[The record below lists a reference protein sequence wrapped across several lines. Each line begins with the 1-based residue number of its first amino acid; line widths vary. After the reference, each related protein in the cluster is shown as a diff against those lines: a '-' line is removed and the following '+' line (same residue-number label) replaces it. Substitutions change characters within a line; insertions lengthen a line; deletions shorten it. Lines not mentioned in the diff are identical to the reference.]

1 MGPTVAEIK
10 ESLDNLGVVY
20 KATMRKG
27 ELAALLEEHQP
38 VEQDDH
44 YSPPY
49 TRRRTTMSAAD
60 IAVSQPLNP
69 AGALLEKFDEE
80 PESLEDEVDVKIFRE
95 SSPIKESVIEEQV
108 TEIVTNGVDHSE
120 ENGVEENEV
129 GEGEV
134 IEAES
139 SITLTNDNTQSTTTT
154 DSTESRTDHNDSG
167 ESVPEEFV
175 IVEKDEVDGEEVTES
190 EVTGSSEVTQP
201 LDTNQPPLDTIAS
214 LMEPSPII
222 SPTHK
227 AEDALVTESVITS
240 VLENSPDG
248 KIVTRSTTKRRSTR
262 MSRHTACSAAL
273 FSDEETTAE
282 PEEMTV
288 EAKEITPGGQSIR
301 KILIISIL
309 LVLLANLV
317 AYLHINNPGL
327 IAGHCNTVKS
337 WFIEEPS
344 SVPAQ

>member
-120 ENGVEENEV
+120 NGVEENGV
-129 GEGEV
+129 GESE
-134 IEAES
+134 
-139 SITLTNDNTQSTTTT
+139 
-154 DSTESRTDHNDSG
+154 
-167 ESVPEEFV
+167 
-175 IVEKDEVDGEEVTES
+175 DEVDGEEVTES
-190 EVTGSSEVTQP
+190 EVTGSSE
-201 LDTNQPPLDTIAS
+201 
-214 LMEPSPII
+214 
-222 SPTHK
+222 

-327 IAGHCNTVKS
+327 IAGHCSTVKS

>member
-1 MGPTVAEIK
+1 
-10 ESLDNLGVVY
+10 
-20 KATMRKG
+20 
-27 ELAALLEEHQP
+27 
-38 VEQDDH
+38 
-44 YSPPY
+44 
-49 TRRRTTMSAAD
+49 
-60 IAVSQPLNP
+60 
-69 AGALLEKFDEE
+69 
-80 PESLEDEVDVKIFRE
+80 
-95 SSPIKESVIEEQV
+95 
-108 TEIVTNGVDHSE
+108 
-120 ENGVEENEV
+120 
-129 GEGEV
+129 
-134 IEAES
+134 
-139 SITLTNDNTQSTTTT
+139 
-154 DSTESRTDHNDSG
+154 
-167 ESVPEEFV
+167 
-175 IVEKDEVDGEEVTES
+175 
-190 EVTGSSEVTQP
+190 
-201 LDTNQPPLDTIAS
+201 
-214 LMEPSPII
+214 MEPSPII
-222 SPTHK
+222 SPTDK
-227 AEDALVTESVITS
+227 AEDAMVTESVITS

>member
-27 ELAALLEEHQP
+27 ELAALLEQHQP
-38 VEQDDH
+38 AEQDDH

-69 AGALLEKFDEE
+69 AGALLEKFDDEE

-108 TEIVTNGVDHSE
+108 AEIVKENGVHSD
-120 ENGVEENEV
+120 ENGVEENGV
-129 GEGEV
+129 GE
-134 IEAES
+134 S
-139 SITLTNDNTQSTTTT
+139 
-154 DSTESRTDHNDSG
+154 
-167 ESVPEEFV
+167 EE
-175 IVEKDEVDGEEVTES
+175 EVDGDEVTES
-190 EVTGSSEVTQP
+190 EVTGSSE
-201 LDTNQPPLDTIAS
+201 
-214 LMEPSPII
+214 
-222 SPTHK
+222 

-262 MSRHTACSAAL
+262 MTRHTACNAAL
-273 FSDEETTAE
+273 FSDEETVE
-282 PEEMTV
+282 PEEMTL
-288 EAKEITPGGQSIR
+288 EEKEITPEGQSLR
-301 KILIISIL
+301 KLLIISIL

-337 WFIEEPS
+337 WFVEEPS
-344 SVPAQ
+344 LEEVPAQ